1 MVTRARAGIDETTG
15 PSERTAAAERSLRVT
30 VVASW
35 RRHQDLLSNAGS
47 LLATTG
53 VTSALGF
60 VYWAFAARVFS
71 QQAVG
76 YSSAAVSA
84 MGLLGTIGML
94 GLGTLLIGE
103 LPRRSPRT
111 GLVSAALVASGLGS
125 LVLGVAFAVLA
136 PHLSARFAN
145 MTGTPGQAALFT
157 VGVVLTGVT
166 LVFDQATIG
175 LMRGGLQLWRNSVL
189 AATKMLALAAAA
201 VILHDRFGIGI
212 TLSWVVGIAVSLVLV
227 ALRLRLSG
235 TRVLPRPDWDV
246 LRGLGRTAMAHNWL
260 NLAIMMP
267 TSMLPVLV
275 TVIVSPSANAAFYIA
290 TMITG
295 FVFIVP
301 SHLATVLFAVVAADP
316 KVVARK
322 LRFALRLSYIIG
334 LPGMAVL
341 ALGAHTVLGV
351 FGKSYSAEATLPMC
365 LMAMGYPAAVPKAL
379 YIAVCRADGKISR
392 AAVVLTACSTA
403 ELAVAAAGGVKGGLI
418 GLSFA
423 LLAVKYAE
431 AFVTA
436 PPVIRS
442 AFGHGRHRRAESS
455 PADSCTESSVSAA
468 QNEARKRIQQEAGI
482 AALLALATSTSVT
495 GQFPPIRVSLRDSS
509 LSVGGRERDCY
520 ASHEGPAGSKGRTRK
535 ATPVPRQATRNRRHP
550 ADRLD
555 PSRDA

>member
-1 MVTRARAGIDETTG
+1 MPPASTGQLGAWMVTGARGGINQTTG
-15 PSERTAAAERSLRVT
+15 SGERAAAPRRSLSVI

-35 RRHQDLLSNAGS
+35 RRHQDLLTNAGS

-60 VYWAFAARVFS
+60 VYWAFAAREFS
-71 QQAVG
+71 QQDVG

-103 LPRRSPRT
+103 LPRRSPRA
-111 GLVSAALVASGLGS
+111 GLVSAALVACGLGS
-125 LVLGVAFAVLA
+125 LVLGLAFAIVA

-145 MTGTPGQAALFT
+145 MTGTPGRAALFT
-157 VGVVLTGVT
+157 AGVVLTGVT

-189 AATKMLALAAAA
+189 SVAKMLVLAAVA
-201 VILHDRFGIGI
+201 VILHDRFGVGI

-227 ALRLRLSG
+227 ALRLRFTG
-235 TRVLPRPDWDV
+235 TRVLRRPDWGV

-260 NLAIMMP
+260 NLAIMLP
-267 TSMLPVLV
+267 TSLLPVLV

-334 LPGMAVL
+334 LPGMVAL
-341 ALGAHTVLGV
+341 ALGAHIMLGL
-351 FGKSYSAEATLPMC
+351 FGKSYSADAALPMV
-365 LMAMGYPAAVPKAL
+365 LMAIGYPAAVPKAL
-379 YIAVCRADGKISR
+379 YIAVCRADGRIAR

-403 ELAVAAAGGVKGGLI
+403 ELAVAAVGGMEGGLI
-418 GLSFA
+418 GLSWA

-431 AFVTA
+431 ALVTS

-442 AFGHGRHRRAESS
+442 AFGHGRHRRTES
-455 PADSCTESSVSAA
+455 PAAGSRTEPAASSAQTEVS
-468 QNEARKRIQQEAGI
+468 ERIQQEAGI
-482 AALLALATSTSVT
+482 AALRALGTGTGATAR
-495 GQFPPIRVSLRDSS
+495 FPGSAEVF
-509 LSVGGRERDCY
+509 ER
-520 ASHEGPAGSKGRTRK
+520 
-535 ATPVPRQATRNRRHP
+535 
-550 ADRLD
+550 
-555 PSRDA
+555 